1 MAEYLTKQGD
11 VLDQIAYKYYGN
23 TNNRIVETIL
33 EQNVGLADHGAV
45 LPEGLL
51 ITLPEQEQSTVISN
65 KQVKLWD

>member
-1 MAEYLTKQGD
+1 MAQYQTKEGD

-33 EQNVGLADHGAV
+33 ELNVGLSDHGAV